1 MAVALNYYT
10 SWCCITAMI
19 KSLYI
24 KDYALID
31 ELEVPFEEGLNILTG
46 QTGAGKSIIIGALNM
61 ILGERADTD
70 VIRQGTQKAI
80 AEAIIRVEDG
90 TPFKSLLEENA
101 VEFRKNMI
109 LRREIRDSGSRA
121 FINDTP
127 VTIGVLKEVGDYLV
141 DLHGQHDHQ
150 LLLKEENHRSVLDAF
165 GNVQALLETYREA
178 YREMRQLKSELRKLQ
193 KRESELEEKM
203 ELYRFQVKELEE
215 AKLEAHEEEELEAEM
230 NLLDNAEELD
240 QKAAAVVEL
249 GSTAETNVVDLL
261 SSMKLYLEDIAR
273 IEPEFE
279 TYLEEITTAR
289 ISIQEMVSFAE
300 RYRSGIEF
308 NQQRLETLR
317 QRQSELNRLQKKYNR
332 TIPKLIE
339 YLDEIRREL
348 NLAENFDLEIE
359 ELEQQL
365 QQAANSVAD
374 EAMKLHDKRT
384 EVGNRLSEAIV
395 KELKNLGIPNA
406 KFEVRVD
413 WLFADQGGV
422 KIEGRPVE
430 PTEDGCDMIRLFIST
445 NKGEEPKPLA
455 KIASGGEV
463 SRVMLA
469 LKSILAKQQSLP
481 VMIFDEIDTGISGE
495 ISEKVGRTMRRLS
508 EQCQIIAITHQP
520 QIASQAHKHYR
531 VQKVE
536 EDDRTV
542 TEIIP
547 LSNDE
552 HITEV
557 AGLMSGEEITEAAL
571 KSARELIDK
580 NTFKN

>member
-1 MAVALNYYT
+1 
-10 SWCCITAMI
+10 MI
-19 KSLYI
+19 KTLYI
-24 KDYALID
+24 KDFALID
-31 ELEVPFEEGLNILTG
+31 ELEVPFESGLNILTG

-61 ILGERADTD
+61 ILGERADTE
-70 VIRQGTQKAI
+70 VIRQGKDKAI
-80 AEAIIRVEDG
+80 AEAIIEVENG
-90 TPFKSLLEENA
+90 EPFSGLLEENA
-101 VEFRKNMI
+101 VEFRKEMI

-127 VTIGVLKEVGDYLV
+127 VTISVLKQVGDYLV

-150 LLLKEENHRSVLDAF
+150 LLLKEENHQSVVDAF
-165 GNVQALLETYREA
+165 GEVKPYLETYREA
-178 YREMRQLKSELRKLQ
+178 YTEMKELHRQLRGLR
-193 KRESELEEKM
+193 KRESELEEKL

-215 AKLEAHEEEELEAEM
+215 AQLEPHEEEELETEM

-240 QKAAAVVEL
+240 QKAGAVVEL
-249 GSTAETNVVDLL
+249 GNGGEPNVVDLL
-261 SSMKLYLEDIAR
+261 SNMKLLLEDIAR

-289 ISIQEMVSFAE
+289 ISIQEMVSFTE

-308 NQQRLETLR
+308 NQQRLDELR

-339 YLDEIRREL
+339 YLNEIKNEL
-348 NLAENFDLEIE
+348 SLAENFDLEIQNLE
-359 ELEQQL
+359 EQLQEKAEEVAGLAKDLHNKRIQVGKRLSTSIVNELE
-365 QQAANSVAD
+365 
-374 EAMKLHDKRT
+374 
-384 EVGNRLSEAIV
+384 
-395 KELKNLGIPNA
+395 NLGIPNA
-406 KFEVRVD
+406 RFEVRVD
-413 WLFADQGGV
+413 WKKAEKGWV
-422 KIEGRPVE
+422 KIDGLPVE
-430 PTEDGCDMIRLFIST
+430 CTEDGCDDISLFIST

-455 KIASGGEV
+455 KIASGGEI

-469 LKSILAKQQSLP
+469 LKSILAKEQSLP

-495 ISEKVGRTMRRLS
+495 VSEKVGRKMRRLS

-536 EDDRTV
+536 EENRTV
-542 TEIIP
+542 TRIIP
-547 LSNDE
+547 LTNDE

-557 AGLMSGEEITEAAL
+557 ASLMSGEDITDAAL
-571 KSARELIDK
+571 KSAQELIDK
-580 NTFKN
+580 NTSKN